1 MSKIGLA
8 ELLQQ
13 DINELKGILIYNSS
27 SGLTKRQSR
36 IQAKAILSNLEDH
49 LEELIEESVN

>member
-13 DINELKGILIYNSS
+13 DINELKGILIYDSYG
-27 SGLTKRQSR
+27 GLTKRQAK
-36 IQAKAILSNLEDH
+36 IQAKAIIANLEDH
-49 LEELIEESVN
+49 LEELIGESIN